1 MLLWNQ
7 ITFLQVDKLQVAK
20 VFIWLA
26 SGLWFVPAAMH
37 LEKISDSASDFWISL
52 SFNDHEL
59 F

>member
-7 ITFLQVDKLQVAK
+7 ITFLQVDKLQVTK

-37 LEKISDSASDFWISL
+37 LEKISDSASDFWIS
-52 SFNDHEL
+52 
-59 F
+59 